1 MATRP
6 VFITNAEKPH
16 YKEILTEFIYYSG
29 FSESQRKKSAESLRE
44 AFERTHPTA
53 KVLEV
58 SRFSDNVLGQ
68 RLSAFNLIATL
79 KSGNKVPVENAFQ
92 ASKCFESGGPY
103 TDLLF
108 CKPIEAK
115 KDPRL
120 QESGLLTGFELEGEK
135 FPLEPKT
142 FFYDWLYIN
151 ALKDNEEVT
160 RQLLQYNSFTDIVFN
175 PAKSINCQARTIA
188 IYVSLCKTGEIDMAL
203 NSREAFE
210 EIVYGSK
217 QEFITDTQYSLFN

>member
-6 VFITNAEKPH
+6 VFITYQDSPH
-16 YKEILTEFIYYSG
+16 FREIPTEFIYYSG
-29 FSESQRKKSAESLRE
+29 FAEIQRRRSAESLRE

-79 KSGNKVPVENAFQ
+79 KSGKKVPVENAFQ
-92 ASKCFESGGPY
+92 ASKCFELGGPY
-103 TDLLF
+103 TDLLD
-108 CKPIEAK
+108 CKPVEAK
-115 KDPRL
+115 KDPRIK
-120 QESGLLTGFELEGEK
+120 ESGMLIGFELEGEK

-151 ALKDNEEVT
+151 ALKDNDEVT

-175 PAKSINCQARTIA
+175 PEKSINCQARTIA
-188 IYVSLCKTGEIDMAL
+188 IYVSLCKTGQIDMAMK
-203 NSREAFE
+203 SRDDFE
-210 EIVYGSK
+210 EIVYGSRTENHK
-217 QEFITDTQYSLFN
+217 ESQYSLFN